1 MKKPDFEDDGRVI
14 APMDGVPQSSLD
26 AAGWLGRLPGRLPWQ
41 TPGRRA
47 QKPGGNSAADAVDG
61 EDGSPARPWESAPT
75 LTPRET
81 RSFIG
86 GALLAA
92 LAVGGVFA
100 AGFALFILFC
110 TQVWLR

>member
-14 APMDGVPQSSLD
+14 APMDGLPANSLE
-26 AAGWLGRLPGRLPWQ
+26 AVSWFGRM
-41 TPGRRA
+41 RR
-47 QKPGGNSAADAVDG
+47 PGGQKAA
-61 EDGSPARPWESAPT
+61 PAPDTAPQEPEM
-75 LTPRET
+75 TPRET

-92 LAVGGVFA
+92 LAVGAVFA
-100 AGFALFILFC
+100 VCGALFILFC

>member
-1 MKKPDFEDDGRVI
+1 MKKADYEDDGRVI

-26 AAGWLGRLPGRLPWQ
+26 AAGWFGRLPGRLP
-41 TPGRRA
+41 GRRSR
-47 QKPGGNSAADAVDG
+47 KPGENSAAGAADG

-81 RSFIG
+81 RSFIS

-100 AGFALFILFC
+100 VIFALFILFC

>member
-26 AAGWLGRLPGRLPWQ
+26 AAGWLGHMPGHLPGSRAPKSGGEAA
-41 TPGRRA
+41 GR
-47 QKPGGNSAADAVDG
+47 AAADG
-61 EDGSPARPWESAPT
+61 EDGSTARPWESAPT

>member
-26 AAGWLGRLPGRLPWQ
+26 AAGWLGHMPGRM
-41 TPGRRA
+41 PGRRT
-47 QKPGGNSAADAVDG
+47 QKPGRTAVDG

-100 AGFALFILFC
+100 VGFALFILFC

>member
-1 MKKPDFEDDGRVI
+1 MSKPDFEDDGRTV
-14 APMDGVPQSSLD
+14 APMDGVPANPME
-26 AAGWLGRLPGRLPWQ
+26 AAGWFGRFR
-41 TPGRRA
+41 TP
-47 QKPGGNSAADAVDG
+47 QKAEACPEQAD
-61 EDGSPARPWESAPT
+61 RPDRMTET

-92 LAVGGVFA
+92 LAVGAVFA
-100 AGFALFILFC
+100 VCGALFILFC

>member
-1 MKKPDFEDDGRVI
+1 MPCRCGIHRRHVVDVRRQGRERDGR
-14 APMDGVPQSSLD
+14 
-26 AAGWLGRLPGRLPWQ
+26 AA
-41 TPGRRA
+41 A
-47 QKPGGNSAADAVDG
+47 DG
-61 EDGSPARPWESAPT
+61 EDGSAARPWESEPA

-100 AGFALFILFC
+100 VGFALFILFC

>member
-26 AAGWLGRLPGRLPWQ
+26 AAGWLGRMPGQ
-41 TPGRRA
+41 MPGRRT
-47 QKPGGNSAADAVDG
+47 QKPGRAAADG
-61 EDGSPARPWESAPT
+61 EDGSAARPWESEPA

-100 AGFALFILFC
+100 VGFALFILFC

>member
-26 AAGWLGRLPGRLPWQ
+26 AAGWFGRLPGRLPGHLR
-41 TPGRRA
+41 GRRA
-47 QKPGGNSAADAVDG
+47 QKPGGEAAEG
-61 EDGSPARPWESAPT
+61 ESDGSPARPWESEPA

>member
-26 AAGWLGRLPGRLPWQ
+26 AAGWFGRLPGHL
-41 TPGRRA
+41 PGRRA
-47 QKPGGNSAADAVDG
+47 QKPVGNTAARADASG
-61 EDGSPARPWESAPT
+61 EDGSPARPWENAPT

-100 AGFALFILFC
+100 VGFALFILFC